1 MAKKTK
7 KLHPG
12 GLAQNDFMAAVRRQQ
27 RGQKQ
32 NPMMPTA
39 GISQGRPATGRTPM
53 PGPAPDP
60 ERMKRFQKLMREAR
74 ERGLKAQAPPKAFRP
89 KKLRSMEDIRKESN
103 RIGSLITR
111 MMTERSRGLP
121 KRKRY
126 RNLEQTKK
134 IPSMK
139 ANRKQLPSPRNI
151 NKLPDAR
158 YS

>member
-12 GLAQNDFMAAVRRQQ
+12 GFAQNDFMSAVRRQQ

-39 GISQGRPATGRTPM
+39 GMSQGRAATGRTPM

-74 ERGLKAQAPPKAFRP
+74 ERGLKAQSPPKAKRP
-89 KKLRSMEDIRKESN
+89 HLKKLPPGVRVIRGNEG
-103 RIGSLITR
+103 RQLV
-111 MMTERSRGLP
+111 
-121 KRKRY
+121 Y
-126 RNLEQTKK
+126 
-134 IPSMK
+134 K
-139 ANRKQLPSPRNI
+139 ALKSQGKP
-151 NKLPDAR
+151 
-158 YS
+158 

>member
-39 GISQGRPATGRTPM
+39 GMSQGRPATGRTPM

-60 ERMKRFQKLMREAR
+60 ERMKRFQKLMREQR
-74 ERGLKAQAPPKAFRP
+74 ERLNKAQKARSVTPRPGSIDPKSLPTLDGVGKALINAARFP
-89 KKLRSMEDIRKESN
+89 SSN
-103 RIGSLITR
+103 R
-111 MMTERSRGLP
+111 
-121 KRKRY
+121 RKKPTPAQRKAASDARR
-126 RNLEQTKK
+126 RN
-134 IPSMK
+134 
-139 ANRKQLPSPRNI
+139 RPRTVG
-151 NKLPDAR
+151 LPDAK

>member
-39 GISQGRPATGRTPM
+39 GMSQGRAATGRTPM

-60 ERMKRFQKLMREAR
+60 ERMKRFQKLMREQR
-74 ERGLKAQAPPKAFRP
+74 ERLNKAQSEATEAFMKKARSVTPRPGLTRPPQNLNLNKIKTAAGEEVTLDQLVRRA
-89 KKLRSMEDIRKESN
+89 LRSSRK
-103 RIGSLITR
+103 
-111 MMTERSRGLP
+111 
-121 KRKRY
+121 K
-126 RNLEQTKK
+126 
-134 IPSMK
+134 
-139 ANRKQLPSPRNI
+139 
-151 NKLPDAR
+151 
-158 YS
+158 

>member
-39 GISQGRPATGRTPM
+39 GMSQGRPATGRTPM

-60 ERMKRFQKLMREAR
+60 ERMKRFEKLMREHAKRMNEMRKAR
-74 ERGLKAQAPPKAFRP
+74 IAAGPFRSAPPKGAKPIEAGMVSGELTQKARQKLYEQFRKNRQAA
-89 KKLRSMEDIRKESN
+89 KKQVV
-103 RIGSLITR
+103 
-111 MMTERSRGLP
+111 
-121 KRKRY
+121 
-126 RNLEQTKK
+126 RN
-134 IPSMK
+134 
-139 ANRKQLPSPRNI
+139 
-151 NKLPDAR
+151 D
-158 YS
+158 